1 MKSSPHLARL
11 AGLCYL
17 ALIIAGLFG
26 MVYVPAVTFNWEDS
40 AQTLIKLEDNALLFR
55 LGITGCLIS
64 FASFIA
70 MSVVLYRLFGGVA
83 KTRALLL
90 LVFGSAGAALFTA
103 NAFNYVEIA
112 ALVSAGSHEA
122 LGEQVHH
129 LAAHFNENFLFI
141 QSFTGVWLVLFGFLA
156 YSQRLLPALLCG
168 LLVYSGLVNYIGGY
182 LAVFVFET
190 QVPTLLTL
198 PGTLGEFGT
207 CLWLLILGARWQAR
221 KATRS
226 LPLKTA
232 AA

>member
-26 MVYVPAVTFNWEDS
+26 MVYVPAVIFNWEDS

-64 FASFIA
+64 FASFVA
-70 MSVVLYRLFGGVA
+70 MSVVLYRLFGAVA

-90 LVFGSAGAALFTA
+90 LVFGSVGAALFTA
-103 NAFNYVEIA
+103 NAFNYVEIT
-112 ALVSAGSHEA
+112 ALVAAGSHEA

-168 LLVYSGLVNYIGGY
+168 PLVYSALVNYIGGY
-182 LAVFVFET
+182 LAAFVFET

-221 KATRS
+221 ESNSS